1 MHNSNDDLHDL
12 PSFAPDSDELKARQ
26 QSMSND
32 LLMDAPVGRGGN
44 SGLVWVLLVLVL
56 GVGGA
61 AGYLYSE
68 LLKSNDRI
76 TTLETRLSQAGE
88 SMDQSSATIGLRLK
102 ELTDKT
108 NELWEQMDKLW
119 ASAWRKN
126 QSEIAKLRD
135 DIKDINKQSTSFKS
149 SLSALQTAVK
159 GMPELERRVAELGAL
174 QAQIDKAVASAA
186 GMTSKVSS
194 LEASVAR
201 SAGAQ
206 KDFEKRIATNEQWV
220 ESINAYRKQ
229 VNRRLEELQKL
240 IAPSTPSA
248 QPSLN

>member
-1 MHNSNDDLHDL
+1 
-12 PSFAPDSDELKARQ
+12 
-26 QSMSND
+26 
-32 LLMDAPVGRGGN
+32 
-44 SGLVWVLLVLVL
+44 
-56 GVGGA
+56 
-61 AGYLYSE
+61 
-68 LLKSNDRI
+68 
-76 TTLETRLSQAGE
+76 
-88 SMDQSSATIGLRLK
+88 MDQSSATIGLRLK

-186 GMTSKVSS
+186 GMASKVSS

>member
-1 MHNSNDDLHDL
+1 MTS
-12 PSFAPDSDELKARQ
+12 
-26 QSMSND
+26 
-32 LLMDAPVGRGGN
+32 
-44 SGLVWVLLVLVL
+44 
-56 GVGGA
+56 
-61 AGYLYSE
+61 
-68 LLKSNDRI
+68 
-76 TTLETRLSQAGE
+76 
-88 SMDQSSATIGLRLK
+88 
-102 ELTDKT
+102 KT
-108 NELWEQMDKLW
+108 
-119 ASAWRKN
+119 
-126 QSEIAKLRD
+126 
-135 DIKDINKQSTSFKS
+135 STSSFKS

-186 GMTSKVSS
+186 GMASKVSS